1 MVASRK
7 VLEVFLDCS
16 RGDELFLPEI
26 KGIYNDLLPREV
38 RGLLTSLVFESRT
51 INHDKL
57 VKRIDNILKAGIL
70 IYKGFLDSEYN
81 TDNSWLESILV
92 SYHDIKDHTFRHLIA
107 PEDSKY
113 RWTRISNWAN
123 VNDTHREYL
132 QRAFYSRNG
141 NKYD

>member
-1 MVASRK
+1 MNFSGLIFIFPHLQVQ
-7 VLEVFLDCS
+7 
-16 RGDELFLPEI
+16 
-26 KGIYNDLLPREV
+26 
-38 RGLLTSLVFESRT
+38 GLLTSLVVESKT

-81 TDNSWLESILV
+81 TDNSWLEGILV

-113 RWTRISNWAN
+113 R
-123 VNDTHREYL
+123 
-132 QRAFYSRNG
+132 
-141 NKYD
+141 